1 MLEKKIQHSH
11 KSIIKEDIDILSSKH
26 RKPLQISMMMI
37 SDRGV
42 RVTRQ
47 APKALCVLY
56 LCHFLDVNSLDLN
69 LNLNIA
75 RYVRNHLILSFVS
88 LVS

>member
-1 MLEKKIQHSH
+1 MVEKKIQQSH
-11 KSIIKEDIDILSSKH
+11 KRIIKEDIGILSPKH
-26 RKPLQISMMMI
+26 RKSLQISMMMI

-42 RVTRQ
+42 RVTRP

-56 LCHFLDVNSLDLN
+56 LCHFLDVNSLDLD

-75 RYVRNHLILSFVS
+75 GYVRNHLILSFVS
-88 LVS
+88 LVW